1 MDSFGSRAKFAI
13 DIRNP
18 KSKIKTGATLDVKII
33 PAEKCKRYIEVTMPA
48 EEVEARVTATLRKY
62 QKQLQLHGFRKGKAP
77 LQLVKQIYGSAIRQE
92 TIDEMIPAIIS
103 EARDKNGLKTVGPA
117 NLEDKKYDEQNGLS
131 FRASVEVAPEVELRN
146 YKGLEL
152 EKTLFDVED
161 QDVAEAIEG
170 LREQAAIMRVVDG
183 EVQPGYYVVADFQ
196 RVDAAGFPIIGN
208 KHEDQ
213 RLQVTSENEFTKPLI
228 GARVGDSR
236 RVSIAEKR
244 PDGTAA
250 EQPAFYQVTV
260 KEIAEKILT
269 ALDDAFAKNLNF
281 TAKRGDQ
288 EKKIETLEELKQ
300 AIRDELSTRAEHRS
314 RENLRNEL
322 IDELLKINAFDLP
335 EALAET
341 YVQKFAESMKAQ
353 FAGLPEEMLNN
364 EGRAAAMRRL
374 RWDFLRARI
383 AEVEGIEVGDEEMRE
398 YLIATA
404 LSSKQE
410 PQRLINQ
417 TMHNAERREK
427 LRGEMRETKTLHFLE
442 SQMKIRERHAPYKD
456 RGQSRIIKV

>member
-1 MDSFGSRAKFAI
+1 M
-13 DIRNP
+13 
-18 KSKIKTGATLDVKII
+18 DVKII

-48 EEVEARVTATLRKY
+48 EEVEVRVTAELRKY
-62 QKQLQLHGFRKGKAP
+62 QKQAQLHGFRKGKAP

-92 TIDEMIPAIIS
+92 TIDEMIS
-103 EARDKNGLKTVGPA
+103 EIVSDVRDKNGLKTVGPA
-117 NLEDKKYDEQNGLS
+117 NLEDRKYDEQNGLS
-131 FRASVEVAPEVELRN
+131 FRAAVEVAPEIELRN

-152 EKTLFDVED
+152 EKTVFDVEE

-170 LREQAAIMRVVDG
+170 LQDQAAIMRVVDG
-183 EVQPGYYVVADFQ
+183 EVQPGYIVVTDIQ

-208 KHEDQ
+208 KHENQ
-213 RLQVTSENEFTKPLI
+213 RLQVTGEDDFTRPLI
-228 GARVGDSR
+228 GAKVGDSR

-260 KEIAEKILT
+260 KEISEKILPV
-269 ALDDAFAKNLNF
+269 LDDAFAKNLNF
-281 TAKRGDQ
+281 VAKRGDQ
-288 EKKIETLEELKQ
+288 EKIIETLEELKQ
-300 AIRDELSTRAEHRS
+300 AIRDELNARAEHRS
-314 RENLRNEL
+314 RENVRNDL
-322 IDELLKINAFDLP
+322 IDELLKINTFDLP
-335 EALAET
+335 EAMAEAYT
-341 YVQKFAESMKAQ
+341 QKFAESMKAQ

-383 AEVEGIEVGDEEMRE
+383 AEAEGIEVSDEEMRE

-417 TMHNAERREK
+417 TMNNAEKREK
-427 LRGEMRETKTLHFLE
+427 LRDELRETKLLQFLE

>member
-1 MDSFGSRAKFAI
+1 M
-13 DIRNP
+13 
-18 KSKIKTGATLDVKII
+18 DVKII
-33 PAEKCKRYIEVTMPA
+33 PAEKWKRYIEVTMPA
-48 EEVEARVTATLRKY
+48 EEVEARVTAELRKY
-62 QKQLQLHGFRKGKAP
+62 QKQVQIHGFRKGKAP
-77 LQLVKQIYGSAIRQE
+77 LQLIKQIYGSAIRQE
-92 TIDEMIPAIIS
+92 TIDEMIPEIIS
-103 EARDKNGLKTVGPA
+103 DARDKNGLKTVGPA
-117 NLEDKKYDEQNGLS
+117 NLEDRKYDEQNGLS
-131 FRASVEVAPEVELRN
+131 FRASVEVAPEIELRN

-152 EKTLFDVED
+152 EKTVFDVED
-161 QDVAEAIEG
+161 QDVAESIEG
-170 LREQAAIMRVVDG
+170 LREQAAVMRVVEG
-183 EVQPGYYVVADFQ
+183 EVQPGYIVVTDLQ

-208 KHEDQ
+208 KHENQ
-213 RLQVTSENEFTKPLI
+213 RLQVSNEDEFTKPLI
-228 GARVGDSR
+228 GAKVGDSR

-250 EQPAFYQVTV
+250 EQPAFYQVTI
-260 KEIAEKILT
+260 KEIAEKILP

-300 AIRDELSTRAEHRS
+300 AIRDELNARAEHRS
-314 RENLRNEL
+314 RENLRHDL

-335 EALAET
+335 EAMAES

-364 EGRAAAMRRL
+364 EVRAAAMRRL

-383 AEVEGIEVGDEEMRE
+383 AEVEGIEVSDEEVRE
-398 YLIATA
+398 YLIASA
-404 LSSKQE
+404 LSSNQE

-417 TMHNAERREK
+417 TMNNAEKREK
-427 LRGEMRETKTLHFLE
+427 LRDDLRETKLLQFLE
-442 SQMKIRERHAPYKD
+442 GQMKIRERRAPYKD

>member
-1 MDSFGSRAKFAI
+1 MPSAKRLFEKIRTKSRQT
-13 DIRNP
+13 
-18 KSKIKTGATLDVKII
+18 TGATLDVKII

-48 EEVEARVTATLRKY
+48 EEVESRVTAELRKY
-62 QKQLQLHGFRKGKAP
+62 QKQVQIHGFRKGKAP

-92 TIDEMIPAIIS
+92 TIDEMIPEIIS
-103 EARDKNGLKTVGPA
+103 ETRDKNGLKTVGPA
-117 NLEDKKYDEQNGLS
+117 NLEDSKYDEQNGLS
-131 FRASVEVAPEVELRN
+131 FRAAVEVAPEIELRN

-152 EKTLFDVED
+152 EKTVFDVED
-161 QDVAEAIEG
+161 QDVAESIEG
-170 LREQAAIMRVVDG
+170 LREQAAVMRAVES
-183 EVQPGYYVVADFQ
+183 EVQPGYIVVTDLQ

-208 KHEDQ
+208 KHENQ
-213 RLQVTSENEFTKPLI
+213 RLQVSNEDEFTKPLI
-228 GARVGDSR
+228 GAKVGDSR

-260 KEIAEKILT
+260 KEIAEKILP
-269 ALDDAFAKNLNF
+269 ALDDAFTKNLDF

-300 AIRDELSTRAEHRS
+300 AIRDELNARADHRS
-314 RENLRNEL
+314 RENMRHDL

-335 EALAET
+335 EAMAES
-341 YVQKFAESMKAQ
+341 YVHKFAESMKAQ
-353 FAGLPEEMLNN
+353 FTGLPEEMLNN

-383 AEVEGIEVGDEEMRE
+383 AEVEGIEVSDEEMRE
-398 YLIATA
+398 YLIASA
-404 LSSKQE
+404 LSSNQE

-417 TMHNAERREK
+417 TMNNAEKREK
-427 LRGEMRETKTLHFLE
+427 LRDELLETKVLQFLE
-442 SQMKIRERHAPYKD
+442 NQMKIRERHAPYKD

>member
-1 MDSFGSRAKFAI
+1 M
-13 DIRNP
+13 
-18 KSKIKTGATLDVKII
+18 DVKII

-48 EEVEARVTATLRKY
+48 EEVEARVTAELRKY
-62 QKQLQLHGFRKGKAP
+62 QKQAQIHGFRKGKAP
-77 LQLVKQIYGSAIRQE
+77 LQLIKQIYGNAIRHE
-92 TIDEMIPAIIS
+92 TIDEMIPEIIS

-117 NLEDKKYDEQNGLS
+117 NLEDKKYDDQNGLS
-131 FRASVEVAPEVELRN
+131 FRAYVEVAPEIELRN

-152 EKTLFDVED
+152 EKTAFDVED
-161 QDVAEAIEG
+161 QDVTESIEG
-170 LREQAAIMRVVDG
+170 LQEQAAIMRAVEG
-183 EVQPGYYVVADFQ
+183 EVQPGYIVVTDLQ

-208 KHEDQ
+208 KHENQ
-213 RLQVTSENEFTKPLI
+213 RFQVSNEDEFTKPLI
-228 GARVGDSR
+228 GAKVGDSR

-260 KEIAEKILT
+260 KEISEKILP
-269 ALDDAFAKNLNF
+269 ALDDAFAKNLGF
-281 TAKRGDQ
+281 TAKREDKD
-288 EKKIETLEELKQ
+288 KKIETLDELQQ
-300 AIRDELSTRAEHRS
+300 AIRDELKARAEHRS
-314 RENLRNEL
+314 RENLRNDL

-335 EALAET
+335 EAMAET

-383 AEVEGIEVGDEEMRE
+383 AEVEGLEVSDEEMRE
-398 YLIATA
+398 YLITAA
-404 LSSKQE
+404 LSSNQE

-417 TMHNAERREK
+417 TMNNAEKREK
-427 LRGEMRETKTLHFLE
+427 LRDDLRETKVLQFLE